1 MKNSVIHA
9 NDSAVSEVIGGLLIV
24 FIAVVVSISIYMQML
39 PVPIPSSEPN

>member
-39 PVPIPSSEPN
+39 PVPIPSRT